1 MTYFLLV
8 LLSSRSA
15 AKVQGATISQWK
27 YVCSFLIMIKLI
39 LKISSY
45 ASIQHIFLLFSVLFP
60 LLKLVQLL
68 EKLVEQV
75 EKIESISLE
84 LILVFSF
91 GV

>member
-1 MTYFLLV
+1 
-8 LLSSRSA
+8 
-15 AKVQGATISQWK
+15 
-27 YVCSFLIMIKLI
+27 MIKLI
-39 LKISSY
+39 LKISLY